1 MRKEC
6 WEELTRLFMPGDNV
20 TQEEREAFS
29 RSLQRRWKNLRDCY
43 ARELVRPKK
52 SSYLYYQQLS
62 FLQNVIKRHKRIF
75 PIEPVPESPN
85 QKQPANVL
93 LSLKGA
99 AAALAGGASS
109 GEDQAAPPD
118 STEVDESDCDR
129 LFLMSLV
136 KPLKDIPEDA
146 RFEVKM
152 EIMQI
157 IQQARLKAKHN
168 PETNQMI
175 QMYNMKEEVN
185 YDAYNEQS
193 MDSIKEPA
201 TPNLSASDDDDD
213 DDEEEDA

>member
-75 PIEPVPESPN
+75 PMEPVPESPS
-85 QKQPANVL
+85 QKPGNIL
-93 LSLKGA
+93 LNLKGA
-99 AAALAGGASS
+99 ASGSASS
-109 GEDQAAPPD
+109 EDQSAPPD
-118 STEVDESDCDR
+118 STEADESDCDR

-168 PETNQMI
+168 PENGQMMLN

-185 YDAYNEQS
+185 YDAYNEHS

-213 DDEEEDA
+213 DEDDEA